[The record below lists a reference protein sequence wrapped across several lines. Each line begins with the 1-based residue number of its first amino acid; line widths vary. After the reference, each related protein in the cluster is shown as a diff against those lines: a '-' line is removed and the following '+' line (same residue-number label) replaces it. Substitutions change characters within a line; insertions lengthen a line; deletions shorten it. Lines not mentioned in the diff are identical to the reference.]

1 MFTPQTQATL
11 VIADPPR
18 LSSLALWE
26 ADASSQGN
34 RSEPSGNDD
43 GASPES
49 APSHNSIEIVVPTE
63 GGVAVESRPARF
75 VSIPLVLEE
84 LAHRPLDDPRLSPSV
99 KAWGAVVHS
108 ALAAIACGSLQPR
121 ISASGH
127 DMWTAAPLS
136 PETQGA
142 ITSLAA
148 WLPVEAFS
156 HNVAPTDG
164 DAPMITEPR
173 HAVEHMFHAVA
184 DTLPRT
190 LAAPTAS
197 GVRAWAGAGLDYL
210 PHLSSEFASDEDAV
224 EVVVGLMVHLPESS
238 TGVATLELYVRD
250 LDTHEEVIP
259 AADFWHGDQPDLP
272 YNTGEQI
279 LRVLSRASRVWPPCE
294 ELLWVQHP
302 TSMTCPV
309 EVASELIGVT
319 ALELGQIGL
328 EVRVPRDLTKQIR
341 TTAFIQDPEEIRT
354 TRTRLNLDAIST
366 LEWRAE
372 LDGEPL
378 TPDELSALAQSHKGL
393 IRLRDSWVIID
404 PQTIRNLQGPTPV
417 SAGELLN
424 AALTGELV
432 IDGVALD
439 STVVDLQL
447 PSPIKRLARQLQES
461 ITVREIERPE
471 GLEATLRPYQQR
483 GVAWLSHMWDLGIG
497 GVLADDMGLGKT
509 IQVIAGYLHQ
519 RAQHGFDEPMLVVC
533 PTTVLTN
540 WHRELQRFAPNIDVA
555 IYHGPERSLTDVAD
569 ADIVLSTY
577 GIVRRDIDFL
587 EEEEFCAVIADEAQH
602 MKNPRSGIAHAMRK
616 LQSPVRFSLTGTP
629 IENRLLDLWSLLDW
643 STPGLLGS
651 QTSFQRTI
659 AVPVERDR
667 DPEVTERF
675 AASMRPFVLRRKKT
689 DPDIAPDLPPKTESD
704 HSVVLSKEQAGLY
717 QAVVE
722 TAMEDIAQQS
732 GIARRGL
739 ILKLITSLKQVCNH
753 PGHYLGT
760 GLEGESGKL
769 DACHELVES
778 IIDSDDSV
786 VVFTQYV
793 QMGNLL
799 EEHFRNYDVDVR
811 FLHGG
816 LSVSRRQELI
826 DAFQRREFPL
836 LIASLKAG
844 GTGVNLTAATHVIH
858 YDRWWN
864 PSVENQASDRTW
876 RIGQDRS
883 VQIHRLI
890 SVGTVEERVAALLAA
905 KADLAESVVGGGES
919 WLGDFSDDQLREL
932 IKFGEAS

>member
-26 ADASSQGN
+26 RTTPDALPDS
-34 RSEPSGNDD
+34 D
-43 GASPES
+43 
-49 APSHNSIEIVVPTE
+49 SHGTTEISIVVPTST
-63 GGVAVESRPARF
+63 GVTVQTHSARF
-75 VSIPLVLEE
+75 VPIPLVLSE
-84 LAHRPLDDPRLSPSV
+84 LAHRPLGDPRLSQSV
-99 KAWGAVVHS
+99 TAWGAVVHS
-108 ALAAIACGSLQPR
+108 ALASIACGALQPR
-121 ISASGH
+121 ISSSGH
-127 DMWTAAPLS
+127 DMWVAASLL
-136 PETQGA
+136 PETQSA

-148 WLPVEAFS
+148 WLPVEAFA
-156 HNVAPTDG
+156 HNVATSPD
-164 DAPMITEPR
+164 DAPLIVDPR

-190 LAAPTAS
+190 LAGPTAS
-197 GVRAWAGAGLDYL
+197 GIRAWADAGLDYL
-210 PHLSSEFASDEDAV
+210 PHLAAEFPTEEDSA
-224 EVVVGLMVHLPESS
+224 EVVVGLMVHLPVSS
-238 TGVATLELYVRD
+238 TDVATLELYVRNLESPD
-250 LDTHEEVIP
+250 ETIP
-259 AADFWHGDQPDLP
+259 AAEFWQGNHTDLP
-272 YNTGEQI
+272 HNTGEQI
-279 LRVLSRASRVWPPCE
+279 LRVLSRASRVWPACE

-302 TSMTCPV
+302 TSMTCSV
-309 EVASELIGVT
+309 DVASELIGVT
-319 ALELGQIGL
+319 ALELGQAGL

-341 TTAFIQDPEEIRT
+341 TTAIIQEPEEIRT
-354 TRTRLNLDAIST
+354 SRTRLHLDAIST

-378 TPDELSALAQSHKGL
+378 STDELSLLAQSHKGL
-393 IRLRDSWVIID
+393 VRLRDSWVIVD
-404 PQTIRNLQGPTPV
+404 PTTIKNLHNPTPV
-417 SAGELLN
+417 SAGELLQ

-432 IDGVALD
+432 IDGVAVD
-439 STVVDLQL
+439 SSVVDLQL
-447 PSPIKRLARQLQES
+447 PSPIQQLAHQLQES
-461 ITVREIERPE
+461 TTVREIEQPN
-471 GLEATLRPYQQR
+471 GLHATLRPYQQR

-509 IQVIAGYLHQ
+509 IQVIAAYLHQ
-519 RAQHGFDEPMLVVC
+519 RTQHQIQTPMLVVC

-540 WHRELQRFAPNIDVA
+540 WDRELQRFAPELKVA
-555 IYHGPERSLTDVAD
+555 VYHGPERSLSQAVD
-569 ADIVLSTY
+569 ADIVLTTY
-577 GIVRRDIDFL
+577 GIVRRDIDL
-587 EEEEFCAVIADEAQH
+587 LDDEEFCAVIADEAQH
-602 MKNPRSGIAHAMRK
+602 MKNPRSGIARAVRK
-616 LQSPVRFSLTGTP
+616 LDSPVRFSLTGTP

-643 STPGLLGS
+643 STPGLLGN
-651 QTSFQRTI
+651 QNAFQRNI

-667 DPEVTERF
+667 DPEVTDRF
-675 AASMRPFVLRRKKT
+675 AQSMQPFVLRRKKT
-689 DPDIAPDLPPKTESD
+689 DKDIAPDLPPKTETD
-704 HSVVLSKEQAGLY
+704 HSIILSKEQAGLY

-722 TAMEDIAQQS
+722 TAMEEIAQES

-769 DACHELVES
+769 DACDELVDS
-778 IIDSDDSV
+778 IIDGDDSV

-793 QMGNLL
+793 QMGKLL
-799 EEHFRNYDVDVR
+799 EEHFHAKGIDVR

-816 LSVSRRQELI
+816 LSIKQRQNLI
-826 DAFQRREFPL
+826 DSFQRQEFPL

-876 RIGQDRS
+876 RIGQHRS

-890 SVGTVEERVAALLAA
+890 SVGTVEERVAGLLAA

-919 WLGDFSDDQLREL
+919 WLGDFTDEQLKDL
-932 IKFGEAS
+932 IKFGEST